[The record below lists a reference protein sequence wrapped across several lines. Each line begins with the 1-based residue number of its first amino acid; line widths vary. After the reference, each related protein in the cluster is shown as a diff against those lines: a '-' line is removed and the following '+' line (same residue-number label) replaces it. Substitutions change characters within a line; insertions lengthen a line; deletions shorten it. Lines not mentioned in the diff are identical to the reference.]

1 MLSSHAGVLS
11 QATGVRLVIFV
22 GLFVLLAV
30 WETMRPDR
38 VRLLAR
44 STRWPGAALLMVCG
58 AAASRLLA
66 PAGLVGVALW
76 AQHLGVGLLNI
87 ITPPPPAAFAATIL
101 ALDLAVY
108 LQHRATHAIRPLW
121 RLHRVHHADVDID
134 VTTALRFHPVEI
146 LFSLAWKGGAVV
158 LLGAPAPA
166 VLAFEALLNA
176 SAMFNHANAR
186 LPARLDR
193 VLRHVIVTPA
203 MHRRHHG
210 EDRADSD
217 TNFGFFLS
225 VWDRLF
231 KTYRGDPPASRL
243 GQGEFRAPA
252 DQGGL
257 NLLLQPL
264 RATVQRGHMPP

>member
-1 MLSSHAGVLS
+1 MLSSHASVLS
-11 QATGVRLVIFV
+11 QATGLRLAIFV
-22 GLFVLLAV
+22 GLFALLAL
-30 WETMRPDR
+30 WETMHPDR
-38 VRLLAR
+38 ARLLAR
-44 STRWPGAALLMVCG
+44 RTRWPGAAVLMVVG
-58 AAASRLLA
+58 AASSRLVA

-76 AQHLGVGLLNI
+76 AQHVGVGLFTL
-87 ITPPPPAAFAATIL
+87 ITLPAPIAFAATIL

-108 LQHRATHAIRPLW
+108 LQHRVMHAIGPLW
-121 RLHRVHHADVDID
+121 RLHRVHHADVDVD
-134 VTTALRFHPVEI
+134 VTTALRFHPLEI

-158 LLGAPAPA
+158 LLGAPALA

-186 LPARLDR
+186 LPGGLDR
-193 VLRHVIVTPA
+193 TLRLVLVTPA

-217 TNFGFFLS
+217 SNFGFFLS

-231 KTYRGDPPASRL
+231 ATYRADPPASRI
-243 GQGEFRAPA
+243 GQSAFRSPA
-252 DQGGL
+252 EQGSL

-264 RATVQRGHMPP
+264 RATGTRAHMPP